1 MATHKADWQADI
13 KRREVDLAWILGQD
27 LADDWTRAQDIGM
40 TAACYTKPALD
51 LAYADIDH
59 PVAMAFLDNAI
70 RYMEWVERERVI
82 EAKKPPHGALF
93 DWEGYLQSRGHAVG
107 LRHRRTEPIWWLRA
121 SKVLETIV
129 ENPDSEGWDEMDEIF
144 HLTAIRL
151 ALIAGELTRARE
163 LMARHRIYWNVPQG
177 RALRA
182 LVNESTFPVP
192 QGKTRETF
200 RAWFDEIRDP
210 AKRGAGFERLE
221 TGLIWDRFFVSP
233 DQTIDWV
240 RALEAISE

>member
-1 MATHKADWQADI
+1 MRHRSRTA
-13 KRREVDLAWILGQD
+13 LGQR
-27 LADDWTRAQDIGM
+27 AD
-40 TAACYTKPALD
+40 
-51 LAYADIDH
+51 
-59 PVAMAFLDNAI
+59 
-70 RYMEWVERERVI
+70 
-82 EAKKPPHGALF
+82 
-93 DWEGYLQSRGHAVG
+93 S
-107 LRHRRTEPIWWLRA
+107 
-121 SKVLETIV
+121 
-129 ENPDSEGWDEMDEIF
+129 WDEVGESF

-151 ALIAGELTRARE
+151 ALLARDLGRVRE
-163 LMARHRIYWNVPQG
+163 LVARHRIYWNLPQG

-240 RALEAISE
+240 RALDAISE